1 MKRLLKG
8 FASLPRRLG
17 SGGSSFLAKPS
28 RLLHAGV
35 ALALAAGLIWTYAG
49 SSEIEAP
56 AAVTT
61 APDAPAPA
69 TTAAV
74 VPTEQQSTPSA
85 TEAATKTEPAS
96 AVAPAQA
103 SNSKSAD
110 AQPVGAKR
118 AETKPTEAP
127 AVAEPAPTKHVAAPP
142 SFQDTRPI
150 AQPAPAQPT
159 AAPAPSTPAAVAP
172 GAMFRDARPLQLPA
186 TQTEAPAP
194 AIPPKPETSLT
205 FRDTRPIT
213 NSPMFQDRRP
223 VEIPSFQ
230 DKRPV
235 ALPSFQVPP
244 VTALPPATEPAAPT
258 AAAPSTPVANTT
270 DVTKPSLV
278 AVAPPPLKIDAGACR
293 APEITTE
300 ALDGGMMAL
309 HITAACHPNETV
321 QISYAGAEFLR
332 KLNAWGA
339 LDFTLDC
346 FAGTSS
352 VVDVRFGDNTRKTIP
367 VVARDL
373 DKVSKIAVLWR
384 APVNLDLHVFEY
396 AARHGQAG
404 HLWAKKPSA
413 IATARLAS
421 QTEKRGH
428 GFLSAIDDDQSLG
441 DKIEVYTFLHNDEQA
456 SGSIALAL
464 DYETRGE
471 TPAGATCGQG
481 ALAEIDFQV
490 VIQPRGGQVTRQA
503 GVLTRVEC
511 GIRIATESR
520 FNQAALPGLRI
531 RR

>member
-17 SGGSSFLAKPS
+17 SGGSSFLATPS

-103 SNSKSAD
+103 SDFKSAD

-118 AETKPTEAP
+118 AETKPSEAP

-159 AAPAPSTPAAVAP
+159 AAPASSTLRQSPR
-172 GAMFRDARPLQLPA
+172 AMFRDARPLQLPA

-223 VEIPSFQ
+223 LEIPSFQ

-244 VTALPPATEPAAPT
+244 VTALPPTTEPAAPT

-293 APEITTE
+293 APEIATE

-332 KLNAWGA
+332 KLNARA
-339 LDFTLDC
+339 RSTSPRLL
-346 FAGTSS
+346 AGTSS
-352 VVDVRFGDNTRKTIP
+352 VVDVRSATIP
-367 VVARDL
+367 QDGTRVARDL